1 MTTIDT
7 QTGRVLPPGSKIKS
21 AISFDPNTERYDPAT
36 KQVVPRTPDPK
47 HSLAYMV
54 EQLAAKVAVLEQWKE
69 SQEARRT

>member
-7 QTGRVLPPGSKIKS
+7 QTGRVLPEGAKSKT
-21 AISFDPNTERYDPAT
+21 AISFDPNIERYDPVT
-36 KQVVPRTPDPK
+36 KQVIPRTPDPK

-54 EQLAAKVAVLEQWKE
+54 EQLTARVKSLEEWKE